1 MHRLTLVGAGIGHI
15 PSLVA
20 ARAVAAGQ
28 LVRVLAPWAS
38 RGAVLRA
45 VTLAG
50 RDLPARVQVFRE
62 HVRGAL
68 RLCGAHDGEPLS
80 SDEYNQDL

>member
-1 MHRLTLVGAGIGHI
+1 
-15 PSLVA
+15 
-20 ARAVAAGQ
+20 
-28 LVRVLAPWAS
+28 VRVLAPWAS

-50 RDLPARVQVFRE
+50 RDLPARVQVFRD
-62 HVRGAL
+62 HVRSVL
-68 RLCGAHDGEPLS
+68 TLCAPRDGDTHS